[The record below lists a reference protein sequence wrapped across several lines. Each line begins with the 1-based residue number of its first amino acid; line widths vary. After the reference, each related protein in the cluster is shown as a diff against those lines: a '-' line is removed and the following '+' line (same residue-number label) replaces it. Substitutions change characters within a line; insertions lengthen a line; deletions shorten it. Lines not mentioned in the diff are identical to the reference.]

1 MGLIYFKGLAW
12 KFSAETVTIL
22 AIELLVA
29 VVAMQRT
36 MRLTHASFLLALFP
50 LSQPWLRVCRSW
62 GGVGYVPR
70 FAAGSSDM
78 RI

>member
-29 VVAMQRT
+29 VIAMQRT

-50 LSQPWLRVCRSW
+50 LSIVFVAFLE
-62 GGVGYVPR
+62 GIG
-70 FAAGSSDM
+70 FD
-78 RI
+78 